1 MSALKKKIPLTLGL
15 LLSGAI
21 LFYLFS
27 KHFADVEA
35 IGDKIE
41 WAWVWVSAFC
51 AFGSYSMAGFAL
63 EEALLIFEHKLLLM
77 ESLGIAL
84 VSTTIN
90 YFISTAGA
98 SGFALKAHL
107 LRKRGV
113 PYGTTVLVSVLS
125 SVILYLVLALILAQ
139 GLLYLIL
146 RLHGTTIL
154 VMESAA
160 GLLILLAVSV
170 PILVFLFNRGIR
182 GKIMK
187 RLSRR
192 VERGIFFFL
201 KTGIPKESF
210 EAFERQLEE
219 GLSRVRRG
227 RAQLTRM
234 IIFTGADWV
243 FLMSS
248 LYFAFR
254 AVGVSLSVGYLTA
267 GFTMAMAAMLVPIL
281 PAGLGIME
289 GSLAAV
295 FSGFGVDWDKALVA
309 ALLYRLAY
317 QALPGLVSI
326 FVFWGLKISEPS
338 LSRAAMAEEQN
349 QEGNSLC
356 EK

>member
-1 MSALKKKIPLTLGL
+1 MKALQKKIPLALGL

-27 KHFADVEA
+27 KHFAAVEA
-35 IGDKIE
+35 IGDKID

-51 AFGSYSMAGFAL
+51 AFGSYSMAGLAL
-63 EEALLIFEHKLLLM
+63 EEALLIFEHKLLLT
-77 ESLGIAL
+77 ESLGVAL

-125 SVILYLVLALILAQ
+125 SVILYLVLAVILAQ
-139 GLLYLIL
+139 GLLYLVL
-146 RLHGTTIL
+146 HLHGMTIA
-154 VMESAA
+154 VMESAL

-170 PILVFLFNRGIR
+170 PILVFLFSRGIR

-187 RLSRR
+187 RLSNR

-201 KTGIPKESF
+201 KTGIPKENF

-219 GLSRVRRG
+219 GLSRVRQG
-227 RAQLTRM
+227 RVRLTRM
-234 IIFTGADWV
+234 ILFTGADWV

-267 GFTMAMAAMLVPIL
+267 GFTMAMAAMLVPVL

-295 FSGFGVDWDKALVA
+295 FSSFGIDWDKALVA

-317 QALPGLVSI
+317 QALPGLVSV

-338 LSRAAMAEEQN
+338 LAQTVMKDAR
-349 QEGNSLC
+349 EGNSLC